1 MSAKAL
7 GQPGPAQ
14 DSMSEYDDFAR
25 FYDLEYQHFTDDLPF
40 YGRLAD
46 DAGSPILE
54 LACGTGRVLLHLARS
69 GHTVTGL
76 DISRPMLALAHDHLS
91 TEPSE
96 VQARVT
102 IVEQDMRRFRLEGR
116 FRLAILAI
124 NSFMHLMTTRDQVRC
139 LKCIRRRLVDDGL
152 LVIDIFNPELAL
164 YDSAGRSFFERSMD
178 DSATGG
184 TVTKLV
190 STRID
195 QERRVNHLTF
205 YYDEMAPGQQQ
216 TRHTA
221 AISQHYLHHSEMS
234 ALLVRCGFAVEQVY
248 GGFGP
253 SAWTPGSQKM
263 IFLARRQ
270 AILPPAAPAAE
281 PARATS
287 SASPS

>member
-1 MSAKAL
+1 
-7 GQPGPAQ
+7 
-14 DSMSEYDDFAR
+14 MSEYDDFAR
-25 FYDLEYQHFTDDLPF
+25 FYDLEYQRFTDDLDF

-54 LACGTGRVLLHLARS
+54 LACGTGRVLLHLARH

-76 DISRPMLALAHDHLS
+76 DVSRPMLSLAHQHLS
-91 TEPSE
+91 AEPPE

-102 IVEQDMRRFRLEGR
+102 MVEQDMRRIRLEGR

-124 NSFMHLMTTRDQVRC
+124 NSFMHLMTTRDQERC
-139 LKCIRRRLVDDGL
+139 LKSIRRRLVDHGL

-178 DSATGG
+178 DAATGG

-190 STRID
+190 TTRID
-195 QERRVNHLTF
+195 QERRVNHITF
-205 YYDEMAPGQQQ
+205 YYDETTPGQQQ

-221 AISQHYLHHSEMS
+221 AISQHYLHYDEMR
-234 ALLVRCGFAVEQVY
+234 ALLARCGFAVEQVY

-253 SAWTPGSQKM
+253 SNWTPGSQKM
-263 IFLARRQ
+263 IFLARRL
-270 AILPPAAPAAE
+270 ASLPSAARAAAPDRDE
-281 PARATS
+281 SGP
-287 SASPS
+287 SPS